1 MRWNNIPSDITIVP
15 MYKGKST
22 CETLKSI
29 RKQIADANDIP
40 YEPRVC
46 THKGDCMGTC
56 PACESEMRYI
66 ENQLNIR
73 KMAGKAVK
81 IVGLATVMTLAA
93 CNSISTTDSYNPK
106 LEVGDEMEGEILDR
120 RRIEV
125 ENLPEKPFVPVE
137 DTVYAEGE
145 DLFDEIV
152 HAECPYDIVDFLINN
167 LNYPITKLK
176 SDTLVETPV
185 VVIFNVEDDG
195 SISNVRVKEPVHP
208 DFDKEAIRVVQKM
221 ENWKPAMSNGRL
233 VRSKFHV
240 TIMFPLIPEPSIPQ
254 YANSPTLMGLIARDD
269 TDSTSCKKEMVAKS
283 ESEDDDDDMIMG
295 MIVEQKPVFPG
306 GQKALMEF
314 LKSNLVYP
322 KAAQDSSIQGR
333 VIVRFTIEKDG
344 SITDVEVV
352 RGVHPALDEE
362 AVRVVSMMP
371 KWKPGTQMGDTVRTK
386 FTLPVF
392 FKINQEESKK

>member
-1 MRWNNIPSDITIVP
+1 

-29 RKQIADANDIP
+29 RKQIADANEIP
-40 YEPRVC
+40 YEPVVC

-81 IVGLATVMTLAA
+81 IVGLATVMTMAA

-167 LNYPITKLK
+167 LNHPITKLN
-176 SDTLVETPV
+176 LETPNEIPV
-185 VVIFNVEDDG
+185 VVIFNVDEDG
-195 SISNVRVKEPVHP
+195 SISNVRVKDPVHP
-208 DFDKEAIRVVQKM
+208 DLDKEAIRVVQKM
-221 ENWKPAMSNGRL
+221 EKWTPAMSNGRQ

-240 TIMFPLIPEPSIPQ
+240 TIMFLNIPYPEPYYQSIDLL
-254 YANSPTLMGLIARDD
+254 PTEGMVRCDI
-269 TDSTSCKKEMVAKS
+269 DSTSSKIEKDQKS
-283 ESEDDDDDMIMG
+283 DSNYDDDDDMIMG

-333 VIVRFTIEKDG
+333 VIVKFTVEKDG

-362 AVRVVSMMP
+362 AVRVVNMMP

-386 FTLPVF
+386 FSLPVL

>member
-1 MRWNNIPSDITIVP
+1 

-29 RKQIADANDIP
+29 RKQIADANEIP
-40 YEPRVC
+40 YDPVVC

-81 IVGLATVMTLAA
+81 IVGLATVMTLTA

-106 LEVGDEMEGEILDR
+106 LEVGDEMEGEIVDR

-167 LNYPITKLK
+167 LNYPIARLK
-176 SDTLVETPV
+176 SDTRVEIPV

-195 SISNVRVKEPVHP
+195 SISNVRVKDPVHP
-208 DFDKEAIRVVQKM
+208 DLDKEAISVVQKM
-221 ENWKPAMSNGRL
+221 PRWKPAMSNGRL

-240 TIMFPLIPEPSIPQ
+240 TIMFPNIPYPEPNYQSD
-254 YANSPTLMGLIARDD
+254 SLVTTLGLVRCDV
-269 TDSTSCKKEMVAKS
+269 DSTSSKKEMGSKS
-283 ESEDDDDDMIMG
+283 DSNYDDDDDMIMG

-322 KAAQDSSIQGR
+322 KAARDSSIQGR
-333 VIVRFTIEKDG
+333 VIVKFTVEKDG

-386 FTLPVF
+386 FTLPVL

>member
-1 MRWNNIPSDITIVP
+1 
-15 MYKGKST
+15 MYKGKKT

-40 YEPRVC
+40 YEPVVC

-106 LEVGDEMEGEILDR
+106 LEVGDEMEGEIVDR
-120 RRIEV
+120 RRMEV

-167 LNYPITKLK
+167 LNYPIARLK
-176 SDTLVETPV
+176 SDTRVEIPV

-195 SISNVRVKEPVHP
+195 SISNVRVKDPVHP
-208 DFDKEAIRVVQKM
+208 DLDKEAISVVQKM
-221 ENWKPAMSNGRL
+221 PRWKPAMSNGRL

-240 TIMFPLIPEPSIPQ
+240 TIMFPNIPYPEPNYQSD
-254 YANSPTLMGLIARDD
+254 SLVTTLGLVRCDV
-269 TDSTSCKKEMVAKS
+269 DSTSSKKEMGSKS
-283 ESEDDDDDMIMG
+283 DSNYDDDDDMIMG

-322 KAAQDSSIQGR
+322 KAARDSSIQGR
-333 VIVRFTIEKDG
+333 VMVKFTVEKDG

-371 KWKPGTQMGDTVRTK
+371 KWKPGTQMGDIVRTK

>member
-1 MRWNNIPSDITIVP
+1 
-15 MYKGKST
+15 MYQGKHK
-22 CETLKSI
+22 CETLKAI
-29 RKQIADANDIP
+29 RKKIADANEIP
-40 YEPRVC
+40 YEPVVC

-56 PACESEMRYI
+56 PACESEVRYI

-81 IVGLATVMTLAA
+81 IVGLATMMTMAS
-93 CNSISTTDSYNPK
+93 CSSISTTDRFNPNM
-106 LEVGDEMEGEILDR
+106 EVDAGDEMEGEIVDFR
-120 RRIEV
+120 RVEV
-125 ENLPEKPFVPVE
+125 ENFPDKPFVPVE

-176 SDTLVETPV
+176 SDTLVEIPV

-240 TIMFPLIPEPSIPQ
+240 IILFHPIPMPEYPQ
-254 YANSPTLMGLIARDD
+254 YANMPVLGFMDRGEDK
-269 TDSTSCKKEMVAKS
+269 DSTSCKKEMVSKS
-283 ESEDDDDDMIMG
+283 ESDDDDDDDMIMG
-295 MIVEQKPVFPG
+295 MIVGEHRAEFPG
-306 GQKALMEF
+306 GDRALLDF

-322 KAAQDSSIQGR
+322 KAARDSSIQGR
-333 VIVRFTIEKDG
+333 VIVLFTVEKDG

-371 KWKPGTQMGDTVRTK
+371 KWKPGTQMGDIVRTK
-386 FTLPVF
+386 FTLPVL

>member
-1 MRWNNIPSDITIVP
+1 
-15 MYKGKST
+15 MYQGKHK
-22 CETLKSI
+22 CETLKAI
-29 RKQIADANDIP
+29 RKKIADANEIP
-40 YEPRVC
+40 YEPVVC
-46 THKGDCMGTC
+46 THQGDCLGTC
-56 PACESEMRYI
+56 PACESEMQYI

-106 LEVGDEMEGEILDR
+106 LEAGDEMEGEIVDR

-167 LNYPITKLK
+167 LNDPITKLK
-176 SDTLVETPV
+176 SDTLVEI

-221 ENWKPAMSNGRL
+221 EKWKPAMSNGRL

-240 TIMFPLIPEPSIPQ
+240 TILLHSMPEPSIPQ
-254 YANSPTLMGLIARDD
+254 YANMPILGFMDRGEDK
-269 TDSTSCKKEMVAKS
+269 DSTSCKKEMVSKS
-283 ESEDDDDDMIMG
+283 ESEDEDLMG
-295 MIVEQKPVFPG
+295 VIVERRPEFPG
-306 GQKALMEF
+306 GQKALMEY
-314 LKSNLVYP
+314 LKTNLVYP
-322 KAAQDSSIQGR
+322 KTAQDSSIQGR
-333 VIVRFTIEKDG
+333 VLVNFFVEKDG
-344 SITDVEVV
+344 SITNVEVA
-352 RGVHPALDEE
+352 RSIHPALDEE

-371 KWKPGTQMGDTVRTK
+371 KWQPAMRKGDPIRSK
-386 FTLPVF
+386 YILPIF

>member
-1 MRWNNIPSDITIVP
+1 
-15 MYKGKST
+15 MYKGKKT

-29 RKQIADANDIP
+29 RKQIADANEIP

-46 THKGDCMGTC
+46 THEGDCLGTC

-81 IVGLATVMTLAA
+81 IVGLATMMTMAA
-93 CNSISTTDSYNPK
+93 CHHSISTPDSFNPK
-106 LEVGDEMEGEILDR
+106 MEAEDEMEGEIVDR

-125 ENLPEKPFVPVE
+125 EDLPEKPFVPVE

-176 SDTLVETPV
+176 SDTLVEIPV

-240 TIMFPLIPEPSIPQ
+240 TILLHSMPEPSIPQ
-254 YANSPTLMGLIARDD
+254 YANMPVLGFMDRGEDK
-269 TDSTSCKKEMVAKS
+269 DSTSCKKEMVSKS
-283 ESEDDDDDMIMG
+283 ESDDDDDDMIMG

-333 VIVRFTIEKDG
+333 VIVKFTVEKDG

-386 FTLPVF
+386 FTLPIIF
-392 FKINQEESKK
+392 RLADEEKKKDIQTGSE

>member
-1 MRWNNIPSDITIVP
+1 
-15 MYKGKST
+15 MYKGKKT

-40 YEPRVC
+40 YEPVVC
-46 THKGDCMGTC
+46 THKGDCLGTC

-66 ENQLNIR
+66 ETQLNIR

-81 IVGLATVMTLAA
+81 IVGLATVMTLTA
-93 CNSISTTDSYNPK
+93 CNSISTTDRFNPNM
-106 LEVGDEMEGEILDR
+106 EVDAGDEMEGEIFDFR
-120 RRIEV
+120 RVGV
-125 ENLPEKPFVPVE
+125 EDLPEKPFVPVE

-176 SDTLVETPV
+176 SDTLVEIPV

-221 ENWKPAMSNGRL
+221 EKWTPAMSNGRQ

-240 TIMFPLIPEPSIPQ
+240 TIMFLNIPYPEPNYQSD
-254 YANSPTLMGLIARDD
+254 SLVTTLGLVRCDV
-269 TDSTSCKKEMVAKS
+269 DSTSSKKEMGSKS
-283 ESEDDDDDMIMG
+283 DSNYDDDDDMIMG

-322 KAAQDSSIQGR
+322 KAARDSSIQGR
-333 VIVRFTIEKDG
+333 VIVKFTVEKDG

-371 KWKPGTQMGDTVRTK
+371 KWKPGTQMGDIVRAK
-386 FTLPVF
+386 FTLPVL

>member
-1 MRWNNIPSDITIVP
+1 

-22 CETLKSI
+22 CETLKAI
-29 RKQIADANDIP
+29 RKQIADANEIP
-40 YEPRVC
+40 YEPVVC

-56 PACESEMRYI
+56 PVCESEMRYI

-176 SDTLVETPV
+176 SDTLVEIPV

-195 SISNVRVKEPVHP
+195 SISNVRVKDPVHP

-221 ENWKPAMSNGRL
+221 EKWTPAMSNGRQ

-240 TIMFPLIPEPSIPQ
+240 TIMFLNIPYPEPNYQSIDLLPTEGMVRCDIDTTSSKIEKDQ
-254 YANSPTLMGLIARDD
+254 KSNSNN
-269 TDSTSCKKEMVAKS
+269 
-283 ESEDDDDDMIMG
+283 DDDDDMIMG
-295 MIVEQKPVFPG
+295 MIVEQKPIFPG

-333 VIVRFTIEKDG
+333 VIVKFTVEKDG

-362 AVRVVSMMP
+362 AVRVVNMMP

-386 FTLPVF
+386 FTLPVL

>member
-1 MRWNNIPSDITIVP
+1 
-15 MYKGKST
+15 MYKGKQT

-29 RKQIADANDIP
+29 RKQIADANEIP
-40 YEPRVC
+40 YEPVVC

-106 LEVGDEMEGEILDR
+106 LEVGDEMEGEIVDR
-120 RRIEV
+120 RRMEV

-167 LNYPITKLK
+167 LNYPIARLK
-176 SDTLVETPV
+176 SDTRVEIPV

-195 SISNVRVKEPVHP
+195 SISNVRVKDPVHP
-208 DFDKEAIRVVQKM
+208 DLDKEAISVVQKM
-221 ENWKPAMSNGRL
+221 PRWKPAMSNGRL

-240 TIMFPLIPEPSIPQ
+240 TIMFPNIPYPEPNYQSD
-254 YANSPTLMGLIARDD
+254 SLVTTLGLVRCDV
-269 TDSTSCKKEMVAKS
+269 DSTSSKKEMGSKLDS
-283 ESEDDDDDMIMG
+283 NYDDDDDMIMG

-322 KAAQDSSIQGR
+322 KAARDSSIQGR
-333 VIVRFTIEKDG
+333 VIVKFTVEKDG
-344 SITDVEVV
+344 TITDVEVA

-386 FTLPVF
+386 FTLPVL

>member
-1 MRWNNIPSDITIVP
+1 

-29 RKQIADANDIP
+29 RKQIADANEIP
-40 YEPRVC
+40 YEPVVC

-81 IVGLATVMTLAA
+81 IVGLATMMTMAS
-93 CNSISTTDSYNPK
+93 CNSISTTDRFNPNM
-106 LEVGDEMEGEILDR
+106 EVDAGDEMEGEIVDR

-176 SDTLVETPV
+176 SDTLVEIPV

-221 ENWKPAMSNGRL
+221 EKWTPAMSNGRQ

-240 TIMFPLIPEPSIPQ
+240 TILLHSMPEPSIPQ
-254 YANSPTLMGLIARDD
+254 YANMPVLGFMDRGEDK
-269 TDSTSCKKEMVAKS
+269 DSTSCKKEMVSKS
-283 ESEDDDDDMIMG
+283 ESDDDDDDDMIMG

-306 GQKALMEF
+306 GQKALMEY
-314 LKSNLVYP
+314 LKTNLVYP
-322 KAAQDSSIQGR
+322 KAARDSSIQGR
-333 VIVRFTIEKDG
+333 VIVKFTVEKDG
-344 SITDVEVV
+344 SITDVEVA
-352 RGVHPALDEE
+352 RSVHPALDEE
-362 AVRVVSMMP
+362 AVRVVNMMP
-371 KWKPGTQMGDTVRTK
+371 KWKPGTQMGDIVRTK
-386 FTLPVF
+386 FTLPVL

>member
-1 MRWNNIPSDITIVP
+1 

-29 RKQIADANDIP
+29 RKQIADANEIP
-40 YEPRVC
+40 YEPVVC

-81 IVGLATVMTLAA
+81 IVGLATVMTLAS

-106 LEVGDEMEGEILDR
+106 LEVGDEMEGEIVDR

-167 LNYPITKLK
+167 LNHPITKLNP
-176 SDTLVETPV
+176 ETPNEIPV

-221 ENWKPAMSNGRL
+221 EKWTPAMSNGRQ

-240 TIMFPLIPEPSIPQ
+240 TIMFLNIPYPEPNYQSD
-254 YANSPTLMGLIARDD
+254 SLVTTLGLVRCDV
-269 TDSTSCKKEMVAKS
+269 DSTSSKKEMGSKS
-283 ESEDDDDDMIMG
+283 DSNYDDDDDMIMG

-322 KAAQDSSIQGR
+322 KAARDSSIQGR
-333 VIVRFTIEKDG
+333 VIVKFTVEKDG

-386 FTLPVF
+386 FTLPVLF
-392 FKINQEESKK
+392 RFSDNEKKDDVQTGSEERK

>member
-1 MRWNNIPSDITIVP
+1 
-15 MYKGKST
+15 MYQGKHK
-22 CETLKSI
+22 CETLKAI
-29 RKQIADANDIP
+29 RKKIADANEIP

-46 THKGDCMGTC
+46 THQGDCMGTC
-56 PACESEMRYI
+56 PACESEIRYI

-81 IVGLATVMTLAA
+81 IVGLATMMTMAS
-93 CNSISTTDSYNPK
+93 CNSISTTDRFNPNM
-106 LEVGDEMEGEILDR
+106 EVDAGDEMEGEIVDFR
-120 RRIEV
+120 RVGV
-125 ENLPEKPFVPVE
+125 EDLPEKPFVPVE

-221 ENWKPAMSNGRL
+221 EKWKPAMSNGRL

-254 YANSPTLMGLIARDD
+254 YANSPTTMGLIARDD
-269 TDSTSCKKEMVAKS
+269 TDSTSCKKTEMVAKS
-283 ESEDDDDDMIMG
+283 ESDDDDDDMIMG

-386 FTLPVF
+386 FTLPVL
-392 FKINQEESKK
+392 FKINQEESKKID

>member
-1 MRWNNIPSDITIVP
+1 
-15 MYKGKST
+15 MYKGKQT

-40 YEPRVC
+40 YEPVVC
-46 THKGDCMGTC
+46 THKGDCLGTC

-106 LEVGDEMEGEILDR
+106 LEVGDEMEGEIVDR
-120 RRIEV
+120 RRMEM

-167 LNYPITKLK
+167 LNHPITKLK
-176 SDTLVETPV
+176 SDTLVEIPV

-195 SISNVRVKEPVHP
+195 SISNVRVKESVHP
-208 DFDKEAIRVVQKM
+208 DLDKEAIRVVQKM
-221 ENWKPAMSNGRL
+221 EKWTPAMSNGRQ

-240 TIMFPLIPEPSIPQ
+240 TIMFLNIPYPEPNYQSIDLL
-254 YANSPTLMGLIARDD
+254 PTEGMVRCDI
-269 TDSTSCKKEMVAKS
+269 DSTSCKKEMVSKS
-283 ESEDDDDDMIMG
+283 ESDDDDDDEVFVG
-295 MIVEQKPVFPG
+295 MIVEQTPEFPG
-306 GQKALMEF
+306 GMNALMEY
-314 LKSNLVYP
+314 LKTNLVYP

-333 VIVRFTIEKDG
+333 VVVNFVVEKDG
-344 SITDVEVV
+344 SITNVEVA
-352 RGVHPALDEE
+352 RSVHPALDEE

-371 KWKPGTQMGDTVRTK
+371 KWKPGTQMGDIVRTK
-386 FTLPVF
+386 FTLPVLF
-392 FKINQEESKK
+392 RFSDNEKKDDVQTGSEERK

>member
-1 MRWNNIPSDITIVP
+1 
-15 MYKGKST
+15 MYKGKKT

-29 RKQIADANDIP
+29 RKQIADANEIP
-40 YEPRVC
+40 YEPVVC
-46 THKGDCMGTC
+46 THKGDCLGTC

-81 IVGLATVMTLAA
+81 IVGLATVMSLSA

-106 LEVGDEMEGEILDR
+106 LEVGDEMEGEIVDR

-167 LNYPITKLK
+167 LNYPIARLK
-176 SDTLVETPV
+176 SDTRVEIPV

-195 SISNVRVKEPVHP
+195 SISNVRVKDPVHP
-208 DFDKEAIRVVQKM
+208 DLDKEAISVVQKM
-221 ENWKPAMSNGRL
+221 PRWKPAMSNGRL

-240 TIMFPLIPEPSIPQ
+240 TIMFPNIPYPEPNYQSD
-254 YANSPTLMGLIARDD
+254 SLVTTLGLVRCDV
-269 TDSTSCKKEMVAKS
+269 DSTSSKKEMGSKS
-283 ESEDDDDDMIMG
+283 DSNYDDDDDMIMG

-322 KAAQDSSIQGR
+322 KAARDSSIQGR
-333 VIVRFTIEKDG
+333 VIVKFTVEKDG

-386 FTLPVF
+386 FTLPVL

>member
-1 MRWNNIPSDITIVP
+1 
-15 MYKGKST
+15 MYKGKKT

-29 RKQIADANDIP
+29 RKQIADANEIP
-40 YEPRVC
+40 YEPVVC
-46 THKGDCMGTC
+46 THKGDCLGTC

-73 KMAGKAVK
+73 KIAGKAVK
-81 IVGLATVMTLAA
+81 IVGLATMMTMAS
-93 CNSISTTDSYNPK
+93 CNSISTTDRFNPNM
-106 LEVGDEMEGEILDR
+106 EVDAGDEMEGEIFDFR
-120 RRIEV
+120 RVGV
-125 ENLPEKPFVPVE
+125 EDLPEKPFVPVE

-240 TIMFPLIPEPSIPQ
+240 TILLHSMPEPSIPQ
-254 YANSPTLMGLIARDD
+254 YANMPVLGFMDRGEDK
-269 TDSTSCKKEMVAKS
+269 DSTSCKKEMVSKS
-283 ESEDDDDDMIMG
+283 ESDDDDDDMIMVG
-295 MIVEQKPVFPG
+295 MIADEHRAEFPG
-306 GQKALMEF
+306 GDRVLLDF

-344 SITDVEVV
+344 SITDVEVARSV
-352 RGVHPALDEE
+352 YPALDEE

-371 KWKPGTQMGDTVRTK
+371 KWKPATK
-386 FTLPVF
+386 KGEPIRCKYILPIF
-392 FKINQEESKK
+392 FRLSDEKKDDVQTGLE

>member
-1 MRWNNIPSDITIVP
+1 
-15 MYKGKST
+15 MYKGKKT

-40 YEPRVC
+40 YEPVVC

-81 IVGLATVMTLAA
+81 IVGLATVMTLTA

-106 LEVGDEMEGEILDR
+106 LEVGDEMEGEIVDR

-167 LNYPITKLK
+167 LNHPITKLNP
-176 SDTLVETPV
+176 ETPNEIPV
-185 VVIFNVEDDG
+185 VVIFNVDEDG
-195 SISNVRVKEPVHP
+195 SISNVRVKDPVHP

-221 ENWKPAMSNGRL
+221 EKWTPAMSNGRQ

-240 TIMFPLIPEPSIPQ
+240 TIMFLNIPYPEPNYQSD
-254 YANSPTLMGLIARDD
+254 SLVTTLGLVRCDV
-269 TDSTSCKKEMVAKS
+269 DSTSSKKEMGSKS
-283 ESEDDDDDMIMG
+283 ESDDDDDDDMIMG
-295 MIVEQKPVFPG
+295 MIVGEHRAEFPG
-306 GQKALMEF
+306 GDRALLDF

-333 VIVRFTIEKDG
+333 VIVRFTVEKDG
-344 SITDVEVV
+344 SITDVEVARSV
-352 RGVHPALDEE
+352 YPALDEE

-371 KWKPGTQMGDTVRTK
+371 KWQPAMRKGDPIRSK
-386 FTLPVF
+386 FSLPIYF
-392 FKINQEESKK
+392 RLADEEKKKDIQTGSE

>member
-1 MRWNNIPSDITIVP
+1 MN
-15 MYKGKST
+15 KGKQT

-40 YEPRVC
+40 YEPVVC

-81 IVGLATVMTLAA
+81 IVGLATVMTLSA

-106 LEVGDEMEGEILDR
+106 LEVGDEMEGEIVDR

-167 LNYPITKLK
+167 LNDPITKLK
-176 SDTLVETPV
+176 SDTLVEI

-221 ENWKPAMSNGRL
+221 EKWKPAMSNGRL

-240 TIMFPLIPEPSIPQ
+240 TIMFLNIPYPESNYQSIDLL
-254 YANSPTLMGLIARDD
+254 PTEGLVRCDI
-269 TDSTSCKKEMVAKS
+269 DSTSSKIEKDQKS
-283 ESEDDDDDMIMG
+283 NSDNDDDDDMIMG

-306 GQKALMEF
+306 GQKALMEY

-333 VIVRFTIEKDG
+333 VIVRFTVEKDG

-371 KWKPGTQMGDTVRTK
+371 KWKPGTQMCDTVRTK
-386 FTLPVF
+386 FTLPVL

>member
-1 MRWNNIPSDITIVP
+1 

-29 RKQIADANDIP
+29 RKQIADANEIP

-106 LEVGDEMEGEILDR
+106 LEVGDEMEGEIVDR

-167 LNYPITKLK
+167 LNYPIARLK
-176 SDTLVETPV
+176 SDTRVEIPV

-195 SISNVRVKEPVHP
+195 SISNVRVKDPVHP

-221 ENWKPAMSNGRL
+221 EKWTPAMSNGRL

-240 TIMFPLIPEPSIPQ
+240 TIMFPNIPYPEPNYQSD
-254 YANSPTLMGLIARDD
+254 SLVTTLGLVRCDV
-269 TDSTSCKKEMVAKS
+269 DSTSSKKEMGSKS
-283 ESEDDDDDMIMG
+283 DSNYDDDDDMIMG

-333 VIVRFTIEKDG
+333 VIVKFTVEKDG
-344 SITDVEVV
+344 TITDVEVA

-386 FTLPVF
+386 FILPVL

>member
-1 MRWNNIPSDITIVP
+1 

-29 RKQIADANDIP
+29 RKQIADANEIP
-40 YEPRVC
+40 YEPVVC
-46 THKGDCMGTC
+46 THKGDCLGTC

-81 IVGLATVMTLAA
+81 IVGLATMMTMAA

-106 LEVGDEMEGEILDR
+106 LEVGDEMEGEIVDR

-167 LNYPITKLK
+167 LNHPITKLNP
-176 SDTLVETPV
+176 ETPNEIPV
-185 VVIFNVEDDG
+185 VVIFNVDEDG
-195 SISNVRVKEPVHP
+195 SISNVRVKDPVHP

-221 ENWKPAMSNGRL
+221 EKWTPAMSNGRQ

-240 TIMFPLIPEPSIPQ
+240 TIMFLNIPYPEPNYQSD
-254 YANSPTLMGLIARDD
+254 SLVTTLGLVRCDV
-269 TDSTSCKKEMVAKS
+269 DSTSSKKEMGSKS
-283 ESEDDDDDMIMG
+283 DSNYDDDDDMIMG

-322 KAAQDSSIQGR
+322 KAARDSSIQGR
-333 VIVRFTIEKDG
+333 VIIKFTVEKDG

-371 KWKPGTQMGDTVRTK
+371 KWQPAMRKGDPIRSK
-386 FTLPVF
+386 FSLPIYF
-392 FKINQEESKK
+392 RLADEEKKKDIQTGSE